1 MAMEQKTLYY
11 SGFPKGKIAYFVT
24 SNIHKFLEAR
34 NVLAEYK
41 IATAKLKVEAIEIQ
55 DDNLENIARFS
66 VLDAV
71 NNCNLP
77 VFVEDAG
84 IFIEALKGFP
94 GPYSKF
100 VFNTVTLKGIL
111 KLMDGVENRNAY
123 FMSVIAF
130 SSPREQPT
138 CFVGKV
144 NGKISLQQKGNSGFG
159 YDPIFIP
166 DNSDGKTFAELTA
179 NEKNSLSHRG
189 EALRLFAKWY
199 SSQNERR
206 F

>member
-1 MAMEQKTLYY
+1 MKQKTLYP

-34 NVLAEYK
+34 NILAEYK
-41 IATAKLKVEAIEIQ
+41 LATAKLRVEAIEIQ

-71 NNCNLP
+71 NKCKLP

-100 VFNTVTLKGIL
+100 VLNTVTLKGLL

-130 SSPREQPT
+130 CSPQEQPT

-159 YDPIFIP
+159 YDPVFIP
-166 DNSDGKTFAELTA
+166 DDGDGRTFAELTM
-179 NEKNSLSHRG
+179 NEKNRLSHRG
-189 EALRLFAKWY
+189 EALRLFAEWY
-199 SSQNERR
+199 SS
-206 F
+206 

>member
-1 MAMEQKTLYY
+1 M
-11 SGFPKGKIAYFVT
+11 
-24 SNIHKFLEAR
+24 EAR
-34 NVLAEYK
+34 NILAKYK
-41 IATAKLKVEAIEIQ
+41 LATAKLRVEAIEIQ
-55 DDNLENIARFS
+55 DDNLEKIARFS

-100 VFNTVTLKGIL
+100 VFNTVTLKGVL

-130 SSPREQPT
+130 ASPQEQPI

-144 NGKISLQQKGNSGFG
+144 DGKISLQQKGNSGFG

-166 DNSDGKTFAELTA
+166 DDGDGRTFAELTT
-179 NEKNSLSHRG
+179 NEKNRLSHRG
-189 EALRLFAKWY
+189 EALKLFAEWY
-199 SSQNERR
+199 YSQNERR

>member
-1 MAMEQKTLYY
+1 MKQKKLY
-11 SGFPKGKIAYFVT
+11 SSRFPKGKIAFFVT

-34 NVLAEYK
+34 SILAEYK
-41 IATAKLKVEAIEIQ
+41 LATAKLRVEAIEIQ
-55 DDNLENIARFS
+55 DNNLENIARFS

-71 NNCNLP
+71 KNCNLP

-84 IFIEALKGFP
+84 IFIEAFNGFP

-100 VFNTVTLKGIL
+100 VFNTVGLKGIL
-111 KLMDGVENRNAY
+111 KLMDSVENRNAY
-123 FMSVIAF
+123 FMSVVAF
-130 SSPREQPT
+130 GSPQEQPT

-144 NGKISLQQKGNSGFG
+144 NGKIGLQQKGNSGFG

-166 DNSDGKTFAELTA
+166 DDSEGRTFAELTV
-179 NEKNSLSHRG
+179 NEKNWLSHRG
-189 EALRLFAKWY
+189 KALSLFAEWY

>member
-1 MAMEQKTLYY
+1 MKQKILYP

-34 NVLAEYK
+34 NILAKYK
-41 IATAKLKVEAIEIQ
+41 LATAKLRVEAIEIQ
-55 DDNLENIARFS
+55 DDNLEKIARFS

-130 SSPREQPT
+130 ASPQEQPIY
-138 CFVGKV
+138 FVGKV
-144 NGKISLQQKGNSGFG
+144 DGKISLQQKGNSGFG

-166 DNSDGKTFAELTA
+166 HDGDGRTFAELTT
-179 NEKNSLSHRG
+179 NEKNRLSHRG
-189 EALRLFAKWY
+189 EALKLFAEWY

>member
-1 MAMEQKTLYY
+1 MEQKTLYY

-34 NVLAEYK
+34 NILAKYK
-41 IATAKLKVEAIEIQ
+41 LATAKLRVEAIEIQ
-55 DDNLENIARFS
+55 DDNLEKIARFS

-100 VFNTVTLKGIL
+100 VFNTVTLKGVL

-130 SSPREQPT
+130 ASPQEQPI

-144 NGKISLQQKGNSGFG
+144 DGKISLQQKGNSGFG

-166 DNSDGKTFAELTA
+166 DDGDGRTFAELTT
-179 NEKNSLSHRG
+179 NEKNRLSHRG
-189 EALRLFAKWY
+189 EALKLFAEWY
-199 SSQNERR
+199 YSQNERR

>member
-1 MAMEQKTLYY
+1 MKQKILYP

-34 NVLAEYK
+34 NILAEYK
-41 IATAKLKVEAIEIQ
+41 LATAKLRVEAIEIQ

-71 NNCNLP
+71 NKCKLP

-130 SSPREQPT
+130 ASPQEQPIY
-138 CFVGKV
+138 FVGKV
-144 NGKISLQQKGNSGFG
+144 DGKISLQQKGKSGFG

-166 DNSDGKTFAELTA
+166 DDGDGRTFAELTTK
-179 NEKNSLSHRG
+179 EKNRLSHRG
-189 EALRLFAKWY
+189 EALKLFAEWY